1 MAKKP
6 EPPPLSSW
14 SIYKVADHDIGT
26 RWLGTVEAPD
36 KDAAIEKAAQE
47 FKVDARH
54 LYAVRRS

>member
-14 SIYKVADHDIGT
+14 SIYKVADYGIGT

-36 KDAAIEKAAQE
+36 KTPLSE
-47 FKVDARH
+47 RP
-54 LYAVRRS
+54 LGNSRSMPGACTR